1 MKEIKLL
8 VQTRY
13 KGLPVRPTDPNFTV
27 DNATAERWEKMK
39 ICKIVGEAESEIKPI
54 DLTSKK
60 NDEIEKIK
68 NLEASKIG
76 QQKHAAP
83 SLKKV
88 ETPEIEALKAEA
100 DELDVPY
107 AINISAPKLKEKI
120 SEKKAE
126 IEASI
131 KAITGETSQNK
142 DAKVD

>member
-27 DNATAERWEKMK
+27 DDKTAARWEKMK
-39 ICKIVGEAESEIKPI
+39 LCEIIGEAESEIKPI

-60 NDEIEKIK
+60 NDEIEKDK

-83 SLKKV
+83 SLKKI
-88 ETPEIEALKAEA
+88 EIPEIEALKAEA
-100 DELDVPY
+100 DELGVPY
-107 AINISAPKLKEKI
+107 ANNISAPKLKEKI

-131 KAITGETSQNK
+131 KALTNENKSGE
-142 DAKVD
+142 